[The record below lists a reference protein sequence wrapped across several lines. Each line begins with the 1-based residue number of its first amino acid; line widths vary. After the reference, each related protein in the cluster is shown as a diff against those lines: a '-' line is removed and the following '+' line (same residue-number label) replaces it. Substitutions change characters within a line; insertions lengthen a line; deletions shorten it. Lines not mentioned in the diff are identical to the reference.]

1 MRKVKVIVIGFLYG
15 IINRIAAEPRDGGMF
30 L

>member
-1 MRKVKVIVIGFLYG
+1 MRKVKVIVIGFLYV
-15 IINRIAAEPRDGGMF
+15 IIDKIAAKPRDGGMF